1 MPFLFF
7 IAPRIADSTLHPNC
21 AFIQGSNC
29 DGVFLEVG
37 KVGLIGDQKVQLLGL
52 ERKGNLLVAEV
63 KVSTPGL
70 QQEAILYP
78 SLDLVDGGMADR
90 PEFPG
95 SRFRLGLEE
104 YDEATGAVRLNME
117 APGTNLLENR
127 RTLYV
132 FLAANIGF
140 TALLFWMLQVRSLVL
155 DLQWAI
161 AQRGR
166 VTYG

>member
-1 MPFLFF
+1 
-7 IAPRIADSTLHPNC
+7 
-21 AFIQGSNC
+21 
-29 DGVFLEVG
+29 
-37 KVGLIGDQKVQLLGL
+37 
-52 ERKGNLLVAEV
+52 
-63 KVSTPGL
+63 
-70 QQEAILYP
+70 
-78 SLDLVDGGMADR
+78 MADR

-95 SRFRLGLEE
+95 SRFQLGLEE
-104 YDEATGAVRLNME
+104 YNEATGAVRLNME